1 MWKNYLLTAWRNMKK
16 YRFYTFINIIGLALG
31 IASCIVIALFI
42 QDELS
47 YDRYNAKADRI
58 YRILW
63 KTNWNEGQL
72 YTPNILAPTFRREM
86 LEVETA
92 VRLHPPFGGASIVA
106 VSGRAPGASYDRR
119 FLEKGFYLADSTIFD
134 VFSIPLI
141 AGDAKSALNRPFT
154 VVLTESTAKKYFGV
168 ENPIGKSITINNR
181 WEYQITGIVRD
192 MPKNSH
198 FHADFF
204 GSLTSHVSYW
214 GEFYKN
220 RHELWGE
227 SNFFTY
233 ILLREGANLESVKNR
248 VPSMMKRQNDSRV
261 HTSSF
266 VFEPLPD
273 IHLHSPRSIEGE
285 YKGDIFYVYIFSC
298 MAVLVFVIACF
309 NYMNLAT
316 ARAIRR
322 SREVGVRKSIGAT
335 FQHLATQFYIES
347 ALVTTA
353 AFLIALFVIELL
365 LPFATSL
372 LGKELSLR
380 LLMNPIGLGSL
391 AVAWILT
398 VILAGSYPA
407 LFLSAIK
414 PTEVLATAR
423 KARGGA
429 AFIRRVLVVAQFAV
443 TVFLLIAAFVVRNQL
458 DFISTYNMGFAK
470 KHTLILPIGDRT
482 TIQNLGTLKAEFAQI
497 TGVKNMS
504 AVTEPPGNVS
514 GGYSFTT
521 PTKPNQEFVMTAI
534 STDEAF
540 TRLLEIKMLAG
551 TTLPVRN
558 EQDSTVSYFV
568 MNAAG
573 VRSIGWTIEEALQ
586 KEINLNGRK
595 GRIVGVMDDIHIGSL
610 HSTIEPLIL
619 FSEPRKNLNELLV
632 KIDGA
637 NVAASISAM
646 KTVWNRVVP
655 HRPFD
660 VRFLDDDIDA
670 LYRSEQRMGTLFT
683 VATGMALVVACLG
696 LLGLVAFAAEARAKE
711 IGVRKV
717 LGATPQSIVL
727 LLAQDFLRLV
737 AIAFVIAAPVSWYA
751 AHRWLDSF
759 AYRTDI
765 HVWLFAL
772 AGALTALVAFVTVAL
787 QAYQAASV
795 NPVET
800 LRSE

>member
-31 IASCIVIALFI
+31 IASCLVIALFV

-72 YTPNILAPTFRREM
+72 YTPNILAPTLRRESQ
-86 LEVETA
+86 EIEAT
-92 VRLHPPFGGASIVA
+92 VRLHPPFGTSIIA
-106 VSGRAPGASYDRR
+106 VSGRAPGSSNDRR
-119 FLEKGFYLADSTIFD
+119 FLEKRFYLADSTMFD
-134 VFSIPLI
+134 VFFIPFI
-141 AGDAKSALNRPFT
+141 AGNAKSALSRPFT
-154 VVLTESTAKKYFGV
+154 VVLTESMAKKYFGT
-168 ENPIGKSITINNR
+168 ENPVGKSITINDR
-181 WEYQITGIVRD
+181 WEYEITGVVRD

-214 GEFYKN
+214 SSYYKVP
-220 RHELWGE
+220 EIWGE

-233 ILLREGANLESVKNR
+233 ILLREGASIEGVKR
-248 VPSMMKRQNDSRV
+248 RIPDMMKRQSDSRV

-266 VFEPLPD
+266 VFEPLAD
-273 IHLHSPRSIEGE
+273 IHLRSTRSIEGE

-298 MAVLVFVIACF
+298 MAMLVLVIACF

-316 ARAIRR
+316 ARAMRR
-322 SREVGVRKSIGAT
+322 SREVGVRKSVGAT
-335 FQHLATQFYIES
+335 FRHLVTQFYIES
-347 ALVTTA
+347 ALVTTV
-353 AFLIALFVIELL
+353 AFLVALFVIELL
-365 LPFATSL
+365 LPYATAL
-372 LGKELSLR
+372 LGKDLSVQDV
-380 LLMNPIGLGSL
+380 MNPTTLGVL

-398 VILAGSYPA
+398 IIVAGSYPA
-407 LFLSAIK
+407 IFLSGIQ
-414 PTEVLATAR
+414 PSEVLATAR

-443 TVFLLIAAFVVRNQL
+443 TVFLLIAAFIIQDQL
-458 DFISTYNMGFAK
+458 RYIGVHNMGFTK
-470 KHTLILPIGDRT
+470 EHTLILPIGDRT
-482 TIQNLGTLKAEFAQI
+482 TLRNLSTLKAEFTQVM
-497 TGVKNMS
+497 GVKDMS
-504 AVTEPPGNVS
+504 AASEVPGNVQ

-540 TRLLEIKMLAG
+540 TRLLQIKMLAG
-551 TTLPVRN
+551 TPLPARN
-558 EQDSTVSYFV
+558 EQDSTTAYFV
-568 MNAAG
+568 VNAAG
-573 VRSIGWTIEEALQ
+573 VRSVGWTIEEALQ
-586 KEINLNGRK
+586 KEINLNSRK

-610 HSTIEPLIL
+610 HRTIEPLIL
-619 FSEPRKNLNELLV
+619 FSDHRKNLDVLLV
-632 KIDGA
+632 KIEGA
-637 NVAASISAM
+637 
-646 KTVWNRVVP
+646 TVQGTINGIKGVWSRVVP
-655 HRPFD
+655 HRPFE
-660 VRFLDDDIDA
+660 VQFLDAEIDA

-683 VATGMALVVACLG
+683 IATGMALVVACLG

-717 LGATPQSIVL
+717 LGASAQSIVM

-737 AIAFVIAAPVSWYA
+737 AIAFVIAVPVSWYA
-751 AHRWLDSF
+751 AHRWLESF

-765 HVWLFAL
+765 HLWLFAL

-787 QAYQAASV
+787 QAYQAASA

>member
-1 MWKNYLLTAWRNMKK
+1 MKK

-31 IASCIVIALFI
+31 IASCLVIALFV

-72 YTPNILAPTFRREM
+72 YTPNILAPTLRRESQ
-86 LEVETA
+86 EIEAT
-92 VRLHPPFGGASIVA
+92 VRLHPPFGTSIIA
-106 VSGRAPGASYDRR
+106 VSGRAPGSSNDRR
-119 FLEKGFYLADSTIFD
+119 FLEKRFYLADSTMFD
-134 VFSIPLI
+134 VFSIPFI
-141 AGDAKSALNRPFT
+141 AGNAKSALSRPFT
-154 VVLTESTAKKYFGV
+154 VVLTESMAKKYFGT
-168 ENPIGKSITINNR
+168 ENPVGKSITINDR
-181 WEYQITGIVRD
+181 WEYEITGVVRD

-214 GEFYKN
+214 SSYYKVP
-220 RHELWGE
+220 EIWGE

-233 ILLREGANLESVKNR
+233 ILLREGASIEGVKR
-248 VPSMMKRQNDSRV
+248 RIPDMMKRQSDSRV

-266 VFEPLPD
+266 VFEPLAD
-273 IHLHSPRSIEGE
+273 IHLRSTRSIEGE

-298 MAVLVFVIACF
+298 MAILVLVIACF

-316 ARAIRR
+316 ARAMRR
-322 SREVGVRKSIGAT
+322 SREVGVRKSVGAT
-335 FQHLATQFYIES
+335 FRHLVTQFYIES
-347 ALVTTA
+347 ALVTTV
-353 AFLIALFVIELL
+353 AFLVALFVIELL
-365 LPFATSL
+365 LPYATAH
-372 LGKELSLR
+372 LGKDLSVQDV
-380 LLMNPIGLGSL
+380 MNPTTLGVL

-398 VILAGSYPA
+398 IILAGSYPA
-407 LFLSAIK
+407 LFLSGIQ
-414 PTEVLATAR
+414 PSEVLATAR
-423 KARGGA
+423 KGRGGA

-443 TVFLLIAAFVVRNQL
+443 TVFLLIAAFIIQDQL
-458 DFISTYNMGFAK
+458 RYIGAHNMGFTK
-470 KHTLILPIGDRT
+470 DHTLILPIGDRT
-482 TIQNLGTLKAEFAQI
+482 TLRNLSTLKAEFTQVM
-497 TGVKNMS
+497 GVKDMS
-504 AVTEPPGNVS
+504 AASEVPGNVQ

-540 TRLLEIKMLAG
+540 TRLLQIKLLAG
-551 TTLPVRN
+551 TPLPARN
-558 EQDSTVSYFV
+558 EQDSTTAYFV
-568 MNAAG
+568 VNAAG
-573 VRSIGWTIEEALQ
+573 VRSVGWTIEEALQ
-586 KEINLNGRK
+586 KEINLNSRK

-610 HSTIEPLIL
+610 HRTIEPLIL
-619 FSEPRKNLNELLV
+619 FSDHRKNLDVLLV
-632 KIDGA
+632 KIEGA
-637 NVAASISAM
+637 
-646 KTVWNRVVP
+646 TVQGTINGIKGVWSRVVP
-655 HRPFD
+655 HRPFE
-660 VRFLDDDIDA
+660 VQFLDAEIDA

-683 VATGMALVVACLG
+683 IATGMALVVACLG

-717 LGATPQSIVL
+717 LGASAQSIVM

-737 AIAFVIAAPVSWYA
+737 AIAFVIAVPVSWYA
-751 AHRWLDSF
+751 AHRWLESF

-765 HVWLFAL
+765 HLWLFAL

-787 QAYQAASV
+787 QAYQAASA